1 MGELQHYIKGRGI
14 VNQAH
19 SKWLKYTIQI
29 HTGHLMSTPQCEE
42 LLGPV
47 YSLIEARTGHYSVA
61 LQLKGKLDM
70 MTGQMTAKPENSEK
84 DEATK
89 REALLVYQD
98 DSSDELS
105 EVMDDL
111 LLPASDTDDN
121 WFQDE
126 EDAEDETDSDDS
138 DNESENNDGL
148 ESEDNSSDN
157 EVSLVN
163 GNLKTNGDEQMD

>member
-47 YSLIEARTGHYSVA
+47 YSLIEARTRHHGVA

-70 MTGQMTAKPENSEK
+70 MTGQITAKPENSEK
-84 DEATK
+84 DEVTK

-126 EDAEDETDSDDS
+126 DDNDENSELEQEIS
-138 DNESENNDGL
+138 DNEEVLLANGESNNI
-148 ESEDNSSDN
+148 
-157 EVSLVN
+157 
-163 GNLKTNGDEQMD
+163 NGDDM